1 MLTRHGKEI
10 LPELINMVDK
20 NADFYDHY
28 EKLSRLGVTYLGS
41 GGRRTVFSNKYD
53 NTSPNIFTYE
63 CVLKI
68 DNNSVVD
75 GKERGGNKTEI
86 SNYIELGREF
96 SKYFV
101 PVIDYDKR
109 NARWLVM
116 PMTKGSVS
124 EYDIDHVYFSLAR
137 KNIHM
142 ARNHDLK
149 KENMGFH
156 KGLVKIHDYD
166 IPIYKTRGENKYVD
180 NASKYFD
187 NITS

>member
-1 MLTRHGKEI
+1 MLTQQGKEI

-20 NADFYDHY
+20 NLDFYDHY
-28 EKLSRLGVTYLGS
+28 DKLSQLGVTYLGS
-41 GGRRTVFSNKYD
+41 GGRRTVFSNRYD
-53 NTSPNIFTYE
+53 NASPNIFTSE

-68 DNNSVVD
+68 DNKRVID
-75 GKERGGNKTEI
+75 GEERGGNKREI

-96 SKYFV
+96 DKYFV
-101 PVIDYDKR
+101 PVADYDKR

-116 PMTKGSVS
+116 PMTKGLVS
-124 EYDIDHVYFSLAR
+124 EYDIDRIYFSLER

-142 ARNHDLK
+142 SRNYDLK

-166 IPIYKTRGENKYVD
+166 IPIYKTTAENKYVD
-180 NASKYFD
+180 NVSKYFD
-187 NITS
+187 NLTS